1 MKFEVQQTKKLI
13 FDSIRYGLSVS
24 GVEGVYLLVFLLAV
38 SVALAQY
45 SLVAALMIPFSFI
58 SIYISFIILILSM
71 SFKSKDEDGKVV
83 LKYNLE
89 PDEIKV
95 SSANI
100 DLKFEK
106 SGLKWSNVFRNG
118 IVIKHKR
125 STLYIALP
133 KSSSTQIYEYMQ
145 KNGWLKNRG
154 FSIKRILGLV
164 ALAVFYLAIIL
175 ILINL
180 EIVLPVVIEWLR

>member
-1 MKFEVQQTKKLI
+1 
-13 FDSIRYGLSVS
+13 
-24 GVEGVYLLVFLLAV
+24 
-38 SVALAQY
+38 
-45 SLVAALMIPFSFI
+45 
-58 SIYISFIILILSM
+58 M